1 MQALSAAERRAAV
14 ARLLEAAQ
22 GPVSASALAAK
33 FSVQRQIIVGDVALL
48 RAAGADISATPRGYL
63 VNRKRGMVER
73 TVACVHAPE
82 DMERELNA
90 IVDAGGEAVD
100 VVVEHPVY
108 GQLTGALH
116 VRSPVRR
123 GAVYPPGGR
132 KQSQAP
138 VQFDRR
144 GSSAYDPHAG
154 RGGLP
159 QSDPGPRAGGLSV
172 PYAVKGALRNKVL
185 SFSPEYIILEQV
197 STECVSVPERK
208 MGGRNESEEKE

>member
-22 GPVSASALAAK
+22 GPVSASVLAAK
-33 FSVQRQIIVGDVALL
+33 FSVSRQIIVGDVALL

-116 VRSPVRR
+116 VRSRSDVAQFIRR
-123 GAVYPPGGR
+123 VAENRAKPLSNLTGGVHLHTIR
-132 KQSQAP
+132 TPDEAACRRVIQA
-138 VQFDRR
+138 
-144 GSSAYDPHAG
+144 
-154 RGGLP
+154 
-159 QSDPGPRAGGLSV
+159 
-172 PYAVKGALRNKVL
+172 
-185 SFSPEYIILEQV
+185 LER
-197 STECVSVPERK
+197 EGFLFHMP
-208 MGGRNESEEKE
+208 